1 MTKFAFIILISLI
14 LKEYIA
20 LEVIYRK
27 SIQDNFQSNKD
38 FNGRLA
44 RPLWR
49 ATAKHGHDYSCNPSF
64 TNFLFLCAGVI
75 IRKNLP
81 TLSPSIFTALYK
93 PLGKTVLCGMLI
105 R

>member
-38 FNGRLA
+38 YNGRLA
-44 RPLWR
+44 RPLR
-49 ATAKHGHDYSCNPSF
+49 RTTAKHGHDYSCNPSF

-75 IRKNLP
+75 N
-81 TLSPSIFTALYK
+81 TLCRHYRPKADCHKAVTTIMSCPD
-93 PLGKTVLCGMLI
+93 PH
-105 R
+105 